1 MGRHMVALWC
11 QPCTYGR
18 FWSTWSVC
26 ALPPAVLVRIYGFLD
41 VVSGACCQRGN
52 WKCLR
57 TPLAEGSVMPM
68 PRFMSI
74 NDVARPSPSHNI
86 TLVNRSL
93 HDFAVNSAGIR
104 SMINAVFTRI
114 KLSREVMEPWRGPNL
129 VACRRATRLV
139 VGLEITLA
147 DVEDDSDLELT
158 VAAVQSRLRRRQAY
172 STPDVRPENPGPPR
186 HFARR
191 PSLVVRERPSSSRA
205 GGAVDEP
212 PEPVV
217 PHLGITFMRCAHPD
231 CVFRVHED
239 ATVSEVFC
247 CQRCGEMSAA
257 NMAPEHGRK
266 CQERLVPAPP
276 KQPPPTDVVDLTSES
291 SGSGGRCGHP
301 ACGFRTHE
309 DETVSKDFCC
319 KRCGEMDDCGL
330 APEHGRLCQRRLH
343 PSTLVL
349 SGIAGTGTRLHPG
362 SCVDPHSGPGPSTP
376 RPTSAPVAG
385 LRPEVWQGIDGGR
398 DGADDDGDRLAKAQ
412 LKKRKALEM
421 QGGVEG

>member
-26 ALPPAVLVRIYGFLD
+26 ALPPAVLARIYGCLD

-57 TPLAEGSVMPM
+57 THLAEGSVMPM

-74 NDVARPSPSHNI
+74 NGVARPSPSHNI

-129 VACRRATRLV
+129 VACRRATRFV

-147 DVEDDSDLELT
+147 EVEDDSDLELT
-158 VAAVQSRLRRRQAY
+158 VAAVQARLRRRQAY

-205 GGAVDEP
+205 GDAVDGP
-212 PEPVV
+212 PEHGRRCEQAVSP
-217 PHLGITFMRCAHPD
+217 PKGIAFRRCGHPA
-231 CVFRVHED
+231 CVFRAHED
-239 ATVSEVFC
+239 TTVSEDFC
-247 CQRCGEMSAA
+247 CKKCGEMNAA

-266 CQERLVPAPP
+266 CQQRLVPAPP
-276 KQPPPTDVVDLTSES
+276 KRPPPSGIVD
-291 SGSGGRCGHP
+291 SGPGGRCGHP
-301 ACGFRTHE
+301 ACGFRAHE
-309 DETVSKDFCC
+309 DATVSEDFCC
-319 KRCGEMDDCGL
+319 KKCGEMNAANE
-330 APEHGRLCQRRLH
+330 APEHGRKCQQRLA
-343 PSTLVL
+343 PAPPKRPPP
-349 SGIAGTGTRLHPG
+349 SGI
-362 SCVDPHSGPGPSTP
+362 VDSGPGTSTP
-376 RPTSAPVAG
+376 RPTFRIGSHVVSKRA
-385 LRPEVWQGIDGGR
+385 RPSHQFPHNDEI
-398 DGADDDGDRLAKAQ
+398 
-412 LKKRKALEM
+412 
-421 QGGVEG
+421 